1 MEAWGG
7 EVWDDPHGTGNTQTS
22 GQHGAPTGLAP
33 VCEAMAFLE
42 GDSRMMLGWQH
53 CRAGGGEGRWE
64 RDYEKMVSGG

>member
-22 GQHGAPTGLAP
+22 GQHGAPSGLAP

-42 GDSRMMLGWQH
+42 GGLQDDVRLAALQGGWQ
-53 CRAGGGEGRWE
+53 GGQVGKGL
-64 RDYEKMVSGG
+64 